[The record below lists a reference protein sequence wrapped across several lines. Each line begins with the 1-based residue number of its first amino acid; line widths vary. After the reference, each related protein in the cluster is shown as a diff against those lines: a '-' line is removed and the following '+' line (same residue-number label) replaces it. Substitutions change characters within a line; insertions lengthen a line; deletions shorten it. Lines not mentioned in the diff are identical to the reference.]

1 MNVTITPSPLCGEV
15 DAIASKSYAHRMIIA
30 AALCSEPTKI
40 FLNTTSEDIEA
51 TIGCIKTLGADVIKE
66 NGAIIVKPIT
76 TVCQNPVL
84 DCCESGSTARFLLP
98 VAAVL
103 CDNFTM
109 IGKGRLPHRPFTPL
123 TEQMKLFGTKIDSDS
138 LPMNVS
144 EKLVGGDY
152 KIAGNISSQYIT
164 GLLFALPLCSKKSTI
179 TLTTELESSAYVDI
193 TIEVLK
199 KFGVEIEKTDYGFS
213 INPQKF
219 TSPGKITVEGDWS
232 NAAFWI
238 AADEICGNV
247 KINGMNYDSIQGDK
261 RILEDKKSIEIDACE
276 IPDLVP
282 ILSVIALARK
292 GRTKIFNAERLRIKE
307 SDRLTAIC
315 KSLGALGADIE
326 ELSDGLIIN
335 GTGTLKGGVCDG
347 FNDHRIVMSAAIA
360 SLISTDNVTI
370 KGAEAVNKSY
380 PRFFDDF
387 KALGGKIIIE

>member
-1 MNVTITPSPLCGEV
+1 MDVIIKNIRLNIHTNYIKKCYLEEKDFFKSSTTRNIIISSIL
-15 DAIASKSYAHRMIIA
+15 DNNISYKSYIINNVFY
-30 AALCSEPTKI
+30 I
-40 FLNTTSEDIEA
+40 DNT
-51 TIGCIKTLGADVIKE
+51 
-66 NGAIIVKPIT
+66 
-76 TVCQNPVL
+76 
-84 DCCESGSTARFLLP
+84 F
-98 VAAVL
+98 
-103 CDNFTM
+103 F
-109 IGKGRLPHRPFTPL
+109 
-123 TEQMKLFGTKIDSDS
+123 
-138 LPMNVS
+138 
-144 EKLVGGDY
+144 
-152 KIAGNISSQYIT
+152 
-164 GLLFALPLCSKKSTI
+164 
-179 TLTTELESSAYVDI
+179 VDI

-219 TSPGKITVEGDWS
+219 TSPGEITVEGDWS

-261 RILEDKKSIEIDACE
+261 RILEDKKSIEIDARE

-307 SDRLTAIC
+307 SDRITAIC

-335 GTGTLKGGVCDG
+335 GTGTLKGGICAG

-360 SLISTDNVTI
+360 SLISTDSVTI

-387 KALGGKIIIE
+387 KALGGKIVIE